1 MHLILAS
8 ASPRRAEILRNAG
21 FDLEV
26 RPAHVDESLRQDE
39 SAADYVCRLAEE
51 KVRAIALQLRGQ
63 AIPEPSVIIGADTAV
78 VANGEILGKP
88 TSDEDARRM
97 FHILSGKTH
106 EVFTGL
112 ALMSMPSQQISVS
125 FEMTRVTFAEISED
139 EIEEYISTGEPFDKA
154 GGYGIQGR
162 GGRFI
167 PQIEGCYFNVMGL
180 PLARLYAML
189 RELNADLPAKGDAA
203 RTKTR

>member
-1 MHLILAS
+1 VTQTMHLILAS

-78 VANGEILGKP
+78 VADGEILGKP
-88 TSDEDARRM
+88 EGDEDARRM
-97 FHILSGKTH
+97 LHILSGKTH

-112 ALMSMPSQQISVS
+112 ALMSSQQIYVS
-125 FEMTRVTFAEISED
+125 FEMTRVTFARMSDD

-162 GGRFI
+162 GGKFI
-167 PQIEGCYFNVMGL
+167 PRIDGCYFNIMGL

-189 RELNADLPAKGDAA
+189 RELNAGF
-203 RTKTR
+203 TVKTGYNTQ

>member
-78 VANGEILGKP
+78 VADGEILGKP
-88 TSDEDARRM
+88 EGDEDARRM
-97 FHILSGKTH
+97 LHILSGKTH

-112 ALMSMPSQQISVS
+112 ALMSSQQIYVS
-125 FEMTRVTFAEISED
+125 FEMTRVTFARMSDD

-162 GGRFI
+162 GGKFI
-167 PQIEGCYFNVMGL
+167 PRIDGCYFNIMGL

-189 RELNADLPAKGDAA
+189 RELNAGF
-203 RTKTR
+203 TVKTGYNTQ